1 MKNLKAYRYR
11 LKPTKDQVAEFNQH
25 FGAVRFVKNWS
36 ITLRSRYYKM
46 FGKGVSSRR
55 IQDQLVKKKSLPKW
69 SWLNEVNSQALL
81 SALKDVDTAFT
92 NFFKHGANYPRFKR
106 KYDSHQS
113 FSAPQH
119 VSVLDKQVKLPKI
132 GLVSFVQHRELP
144 EGKIKTCTVSRNA
157 TGKYHISILLERE
170 QNDIIPSLITEAESI
185 GGDLGIKSFLTLSD
199 GTVITNPRFLQTSLE
214 KLRKAQRLFSRMK
227 KGSKRRAK
235 QKLAVAKLHEAVANA
250 RKDFHHQITHWI
262 AVKNHATTYIGED
275 LAVSNMIKNPKL
287 SRHIADVGWGMFD
300 VLLTYKLRENGKNY
314 IKIDRFAPS
323 SKECRVC
330 HTKHTELKLGDRVF
344 VCPSCGHTE
353 DRDSHAAKN
362 IKRFG
367 LQQTSE
373 QAGIACGVKCSSR
386 TKLVR
391 TSVRAKGAT
400 SVLHRSPEAHAR
412 VGNPT

>member
-1 MKNLKAYRYR
+1 MKTLKAYHYR
-11 LKPTKDQVAEFNQH
+11 LKPNASQVAEFNQH
-25 FGAVRFVKNWS
+25 FGSVRFVKNWA
-36 ITLRSRYYKM
+36 IALRSRYYRR

-92 NFFKHGANYPRFKR
+92 NFFKYGAKYPRFKR

-132 GLVSFVQHRELP
+132 GLVNFVQHRELP
-144 EGKIKTCTVSRNA
+144 EGKIKTCTISRNA

-170 QNDIIPSLITEAESI
+170 QNDIIPTAITEQESI

-199 GTVITNPRFLQTSLE
+199 GTVIANPRFLQQALVQ
-214 KLRKAQRLFSRMK
+214 LRKAQRLLSRMK

-235 QKLAVAKLHEAVANA
+235 QKLVVAKLHEAVANA

-262 AVKNHATTYIGED
+262 AVKNHATTYFGED
-275 LAVSNMIKNPKL
+275 LAVINLIKNHKL

-300 VLLTYKLRENGKNY
+300 GFLSYKMKENGKNY
-314 IKIDRFAPS
+314 IKIDRFLPS
-323 SKECRVC
+323 SKECRKC
-330 HTKHTELKLGDRVF
+330 HTKHTELKLSDRVF
-344 VCPSCGHTE
+344 VCPNCGHTE
-353 DRDSHAAKN
+353 DRDTHAAKN

-373 QAGIACGVKCSSR
+373 QAGIACGVKCSSSAIR
-386 TKLVR
+386 VR
-391 TSVRAKGAT
+391 TRAGAKGAT

-412 VGNPT
+412 AA